1 MSRKIPASFRFTISH
16 FPVEDSGTLEVSR
29 ANSVTLPS
37 FVGAVVCF
45 VLAEL

>member
-16 FPVEDSGTLEVSR
+16 FPVEDSGTLEV
-29 ANSVTLPS
+29 TLPS